1 MMTGEQLSRADFRKS
16 KVDHGTCRF
25 FRQSSPPVVRTQ
37 MHTYFENST
46 GRVAGPD
53 PSISN
58 VIPIL

>member
-1 MMTGEQLSRADFRKS
+1 MTGEQLSRDDFAKAMRS
-16 KVDHGTCRF
+16 RHLPLL
-25 FRQSSPPVVRTQ
+25 PPVLAASIRTQ